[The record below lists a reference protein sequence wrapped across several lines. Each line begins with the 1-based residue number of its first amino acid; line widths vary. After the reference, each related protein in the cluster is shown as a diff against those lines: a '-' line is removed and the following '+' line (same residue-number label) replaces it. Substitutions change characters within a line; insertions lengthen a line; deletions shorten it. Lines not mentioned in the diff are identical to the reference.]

1 MSCLTSIWLL
11 SPRTIPPQTPTSGH
25 TVQQMLGHIYTA
37 FQQRRRTMM
46 HGLGGCL
53 SVWCTVWCREDVYAW
68 EPHMCVRARARVLTW
83 QLIVWLLLILARHVS
98 SHVRLCTGLLST
110 RRSQHQL
117 CLCASAGVGAP
128 YHGAAVWRGP
138 LCAVSDLNFM
148 AGWISSAAAAGLRD
162 YPELKSV
169 GFFFLFFIFY

>member
-68 EPHMCVRARARVLTW
+68 EPRPAHVCACARAYWRGSLLFDFSLSWHAMLAHMCDSAQVCWAHAVANTSFVCAPPLVLVR
-83 QLIVWLLLILARHVS
+83 LIMVRLFGEALFVHYLILISWLDESQVQ
-98 SHVRLCTGLLST
+98 RLQGSGII
-110 RRSQHQL
+110 Q
-117 CLCASAGVGAP
+117 
-128 YHGAAVWRGP
+128 
-138 LCAVSDLNFM
+138 N
-148 AGWISSAAAAGLRD
+148 
-162 YPELKSV
+162 
-169 GFFFLFFIFY
+169 